1 MYRPRIQRPAGPI
14 KSKTGDCNPQP
25 SFSSDCKN
33 EPASRKIPDKPDEP
47 ISIEELTRAKSDIRG
62 M

>member
-1 MYRPRIQRPAGPI
+1 MYRPRIKRPTDPVKA
-14 KSKTGDCNPQP
+14 KTDECKPQP
-25 SFSSDCKN
+25 SFPSDCEN
-33 EPASRKIPDKPDEP
+33 EPVSRKKPEMPDEP